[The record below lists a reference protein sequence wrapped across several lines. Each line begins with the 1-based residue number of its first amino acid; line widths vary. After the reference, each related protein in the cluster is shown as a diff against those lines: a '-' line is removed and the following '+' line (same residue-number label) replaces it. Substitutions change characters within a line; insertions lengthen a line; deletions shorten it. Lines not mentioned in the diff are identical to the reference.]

1 LFSNANFLPLWRLEA
16 WRIDGGAAYTNF
28 LLRVAWLEARTVN
41 GSSANTNFLLL
52 RVVWLEA
59 GTVNGVVVDTNFFAV
74 GWLETRSV
82 LTLSYVDL
90 GVVVLATRFRN
101 VDVNSSVVVSAV
113 VWEFDVDVG

>member
-1 LFSNANFLPLWRLEA
+1 VDSWRVDGLFSNANFLPLCRLES
-16 WRIDGGAAYTNF
+16 WRIDGG
-28 LLRVAWLEARTVN
+28 
-41 GSSANTNFLLL
+41 SADTNFLLL

-59 GTVNGVVVDTNFFAV
+59 GTVNGVVFAV

-90 GVVVLATRFRN
+90 GIVLATGFRN
-101 VDVNSSVVVSAV
+101 FDVNSSVVVSAV

>member
-1 LFSNANFLPLWRLEA
+1 VDSWRVDGLFSNANFLPLCRLEA
-16 WRIDGGAAYTNF
+16 WRIDGGSTD
-28 LLRVAWLEARTVN
+28 
-41 GSSANTNFLLL
+41 TNFLLL

-59 GTVNGVVVDTNFFAV
+59 GAVNGVVVGTNFFAV

-90 GVVVLATRFRN
+90 GIVLATGFRN
-101 VDVNSSVVVSAV
+101 FDVNSSVVVSAV